1 MLSSSHWGWPIRPTF
16 WISCLWPYKAYITVN
31 DVFKGTSSK
40 KKNSQDNL
48 LALTY
53 FLNFYTVFR
62 SNLPLKKGR
71 SNVTYPVRDRVN
83 VRACTA
89 YLNINILLSLKSNV
103 VHSKHKNW
111 LSDNRSRATLKIH
124 F

>member
-1 MLSSSHWGWPIRPTF
+1 MLSNSHWGWPIRPTF

-31 DVFKGTSSK
+31 DVFKGTSSE

-48 LALTY
+48 LALAY
-53 FLNFYTVFR
+53 FLKFFTLYVFR

-71 SNVTYPVRDRVN
+71 SNVTYPVRVRVN

-103 VHSKHKNW
+103 VHSKHNNC
-111 LSDNRSRATLKIH
+111 LSGATLKIN